1 MMSINISGDL
11 AELREGFGQY
21 LASFY
26 ANLSHHDIICSD
38 AFYLT
43 RYDVGVSLQEALQ
56 DNVGITLCKEKLELY
71 FANKGRKNP
80 KSDAYTY
87 TRAVRLLREYVVWKQ
102 TGTQLTPQQVS
113 VSKTVRRKKSNPDI
127 IRPCKDEIAAY
138 LQRWKTLENY
148 ALQESALN
156 KLFFHTYPC
165 NNDMDD
171 VLIKVSVLN
180 DFYSTNIY
188 SPYSVAKRIVSLDI
202 DARLSAGDD
211 TLVGDIAQVT
221 MDNGKMKNFNSFA
234 TKYCSH
240 HMPLE
245 YPIYDSYVDLL
256 LRYFRDVDGFA
267 NFKNDEL
274 KNYPKFKQLLLQFR
288 DYYELEPYSLKE
300 IDMYL
305 WQLGKIKFPKSYT

>member
-1 MMSINISGDL
+1 MEKITEDL
-11 AELREGFGQY
+11 AELREGFAQN
-21 LASFY
+21 LASFH

-43 RYDVGVSLQEALQ
+43 RYNIGVSLQEALQ
-56 DNVGITLCKEKLELY
+56 DDAGIKQCKEKLEIY

-80 KSDAYTY
+80 NSDAHTY
-87 TRAVRLLREYVVWKQ
+87 TRAIKLLREYVVWKQ
-102 TGTQLTPQQVS
+102 TGTQPITQRIPITKS
-113 VSKTVRRKKSNPDI
+113 VRRKNLNPDI
-127 IRPCKDEIAAY
+127 IRPCKDEIAIY
-138 LQRWKTLENY
+138 LEPWKTLENY

-156 KLFFHTYPC
+156 KLFFRTYPL
-165 NNDMDD
+165 NNNMDD

-188 SPYSVAKRIVSLDI
+188 SPYSVAKRIVALNI
-202 DARLSAGDD
+202 DARLRAGDD

-221 MDNGKMKNFNSFA
+221 MDNGKTKNFYSFA

-240 HMPLE
+240 HKPLE

-256 LRYFRDVDGFA
+256 LRYFRDVDDFA
-267 NFKNDEL
+267 SFKNNDL
-274 KNYPKFKQLLLQFR
+274 KNYPEFKRILLQFR
-288 DYYELEPYSLKE
+288 DYYEIEPYSLKE